1 MSKKVNHR
9 MPKSMATDE
18 LLATETAL
26 TENDVDL
33 GLQRLQ
39 IQLDPSVIAETKI
52 RAVRDRTTASAIVTA
67 ALQAYLKL

>member
-1 MSKKVNHR
+1 MSKKAKHR
-9 MPKSMATDE
+9 MPDTVASDQQ
-18 LLATETAL
+18 LAIETTL
-26 TENDVDL
+26 VDI

-67 ALQAYLKL
+67 ALQSYLKL